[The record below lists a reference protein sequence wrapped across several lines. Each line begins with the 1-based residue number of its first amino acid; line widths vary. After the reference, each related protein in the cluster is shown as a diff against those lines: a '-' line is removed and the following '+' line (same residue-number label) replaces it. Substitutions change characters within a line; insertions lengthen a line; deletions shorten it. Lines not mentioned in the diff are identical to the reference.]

1 MVELP
6 DEYSAWVLKGGIQNQ
21 SNTDEEKHAKN
32 IAVAR
37 TQRLTVWNY
46 DKPAESDNPISRGL
60 QWTKICD
67 AIAVS
72 DSEGDEK
79 ENMIDEK

>member
-1 MVELP
+1 M
-6 DEYSAWVLKGGIQNQ
+6 KGGIQNQ

-32 IAVAR
+32 IAVAK

-67 AIAVS
+67 AIEVS

-79 ENMIDEK
+79 ENMIGEK